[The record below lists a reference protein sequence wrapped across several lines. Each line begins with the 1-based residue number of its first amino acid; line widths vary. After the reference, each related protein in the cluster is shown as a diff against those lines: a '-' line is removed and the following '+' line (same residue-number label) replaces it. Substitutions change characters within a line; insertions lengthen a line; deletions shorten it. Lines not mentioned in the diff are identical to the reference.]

1 MSMGQWSRET
11 STPPFIELVPPESA
25 TGARKELYDE
35 LERIRGPGRVS
46 NLFKAY
52 SAFPELGQANLR
64 RLMVLLTKGSLSVK
78 FKEAVMTALAEANK
92 CDYCVSFHATA
103 MRNAGASDDEVKA
116 ALEFDPDR
124 LDFTRKEKLLF
135 NYALKANGDPHSIS
149 QDDISALREIGV
161 TDQEII
167 ETLETVNTG
176 NSFNIINGALN
187 IGPDDFLTYMKDR
200 GESWKAAS

>member
-1 MSMGQWSRET
+1 MGQWSRT
-11 STPPFIELVPPESA
+11 SDTLPFIELVPPERA
-25 TGARKELYDE
+25 TGLRKELYDE
-35 LERIRGPGRVS
+35 LERVRGPGRVS

-52 SAFPELGQANLR
+52 SAFPELAQANFR
-64 RLMVLLTKGSLSVK
+64 RLMVLLTRGSLSVK

-124 LDFTRKEKLLF
+124 LGFTRKEKLLSNF
-135 NYALKANGDPHSIS
+135 ALKANGDPHSIS
-149 QDDISALREIGV
+149 PDDIAPLREAGV
-161 TDQEII
+161 SDQEIV

-176 NSFNIINGALN
+176 NSFNMINGALN

-200 GESWKAAS
+200 GEAWKAAS

>member
-1 MSMGQWSRET
+1 MGQWSRENAA
-11 STPPFIELVPPESA
+11 PFIELVPPESA
-25 TGARKELYDE
+25 TGARKQLYDQ

-52 SAFPELGQANLR
+52 SAFPELAEANLR

-124 LDFTRKEKLLF
+124 LAFAPKEKLLF
-135 NYALKANGDPHSIS
+135 NYALKANGDPHSITL
-149 QDDISALREIGV
+149 DDISELRQAGV
-161 TDQEII
+161 TDQEIV

-176 NSFNIINGALN
+176 NSFNMINGALN
-187 IGPDDFLTYMKDR
+187 IGPDDFLSYMKGR
-200 GESWKAAS
+200 GEAWKAAS